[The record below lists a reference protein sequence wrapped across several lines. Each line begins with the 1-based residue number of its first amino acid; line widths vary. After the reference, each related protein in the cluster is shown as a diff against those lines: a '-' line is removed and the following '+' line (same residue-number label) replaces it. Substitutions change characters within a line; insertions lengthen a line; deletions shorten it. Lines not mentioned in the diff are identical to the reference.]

1 MGITGLVRVCSGR
14 RGVLGGGSGSAR
26 VLRIFGRREFFRRVG
41 FDGRAI
47 EADRMGLVG
56 LAAEQIGGLRKG
68 KVAQC
73 APAIAG

>member
-1 MGITGLVRVCSGR
+1 M
-14 RGVLGGGSGSAR
+14 
-26 VLRIFGRREFFRRVG
+26 G

-56 LAAEQIGGLRKG
+56 LAVEQIGGVRKG